1 MIGPD
6 PRKLAVFDVDGT
18 LLDNME
24 CEDACYSAALRET
37 LGLSWVDTDWS
48 GYEHV
53 SDAAIAVEAFR
64 REFGAEP
71 TAEQLD
77 ATISRFVRL
86 LGDAHRADPGAIVP
100 VPGARELLESL
111 ESRGWAVALA
121 TGAWRRAAELKLSG
135 GGVRYADLP
144 LATSEDGPART
155 QIVTTA
161 RSRAERRHVVER
173 FERVVCIGDGVW
185 DVWAARDLELPFV
198 GVGTGARAERLAAAG
213 ARVIV
218 ADFVDIDATV
228 AAFETAP
235 SPGGSDSRRVRDH
248 LTEKSGIPRPIT
260 SNRNQ

>member
-1 MIGPD
+1 MLGTG
-6 PRKLAVFDVDGT
+6 PRKLAIFDVDGT

-24 CEDACYSAALRET
+24 CEDACYSTALREM

-48 GYEHV
+48 RYEHV

-64 REFGAEP
+64 RQFGSDP
-71 TAEQLD
+71 TTAQLD

-86 LGDAHRADPGAIVP
+86 LGDAHRADPEAIVP
-100 VPGARELLESL
+100 VTGALEMLESL
-111 ESRGWAVALA
+111 QSRGWAVALA

-155 QIVTTA
+155 RIVTTA
-161 RSRAERRHVVER
+161 RSRAERRHAIER

-198 GVGTGARAERLAAAG
+198 GVGSGARAEQLATAG
-213 ARVIV
+213 AHVVV
-218 ADFVDIDATV
+218 ADFVDIDGTV

-235 SPGGSDSRRVRDH
+235 SPGGFD
-248 LTEKSGIPRPIT
+248 PR
-260 SNRNQ
+260 

>member
-1 MIGPD
+1 MSATR
-6 PRKLAVFDVDGT
+6 PRKLAIFDVDGT

-37 LGLSWVDTDWS
+37 LGLPWLDTDWS
-48 GYEHV
+48 RYEHV

-64 REFGAEP
+64 RQFGSEP

-86 LGDAHRADPGAIVP
+86 LAEAHGADPDAIVP
-100 VPGARELLESL
+100 VPGALELLESL
-111 ESRGWAVALA
+111 QMRGWAVALA

-135 GGVRYADLP
+135 GGVPYADLP

-161 RSRAERRHVVER
+161 RSRAERLHAVDR

-185 DVWAARDLELPFV
+185 DVRTARALDLPFV
-198 GVGTGARAERLAAAG
+198 GVGSAMGAERLAAAG
-213 ARVIV
+213 ATIV
-218 ADFVDIDATV
+218 VGDFLDVERAL
-228 AAFETAP
+228 AALETAT
-235 SPGGSDSRRVRDH
+235 SPG
-248 LTEKSGIPRPIT
+248 I
-260 SNRNQ
+260 

>member
-1 MIGPD
+1 MKGTG

-18 LLDNME
+18 LLDNMA
-24 CEDACYSAALRET
+24 CEDACYSAALREM

-48 GYEHV
+48 RYAHV

-64 REFGAEP
+64 REFGSEP

-86 LGDAHRADPGAIVP
+86 LGDAHRADPAAIVP

-111 ESRGWAVALA
+111 QSRGWAVALA

-161 RSRAERRHVVER
+161 RSRAEQRHAIER

-213 ARVIV
+213 ARVIL
-218 ADFVDIDATV
+218 ADFVDIDVTI

-235 SPGGSDSRRVRDH
+235 SPGGFASR
-248 LTEKSGIPRPIT
+248 
-260 SNRNQ
+260 